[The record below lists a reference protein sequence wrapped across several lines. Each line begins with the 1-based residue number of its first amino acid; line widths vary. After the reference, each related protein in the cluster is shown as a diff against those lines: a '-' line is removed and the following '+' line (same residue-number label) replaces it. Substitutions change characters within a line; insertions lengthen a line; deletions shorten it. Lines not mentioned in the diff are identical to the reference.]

1 MLKAVCVVPKDSE
14 RSFLFA
20 RLEGQDGIMAAGA
33 ILNEIKQQVLL
44 LLCLF

>member
-14 RSFLFA
+14 RSCLFA